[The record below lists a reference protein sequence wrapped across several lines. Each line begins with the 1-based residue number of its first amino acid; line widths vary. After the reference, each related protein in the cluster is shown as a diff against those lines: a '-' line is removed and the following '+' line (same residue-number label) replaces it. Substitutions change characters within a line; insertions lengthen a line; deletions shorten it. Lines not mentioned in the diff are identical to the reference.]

1 MQEAAG
7 TAVQRRRSRLPDR
20 LRTVRLAPWVVSVVL
35 AVAALVAGGA
45 WAVASP
51 VGSSPDDD
59 YHQSSIWCPPPLASS
74 GCRLVIDAS
83 GAVKGAYVP
92 QSVARSVCY
101 AMRNEESASCLRGI
115 SDEQLIPYEHIDQ
128 GAYPGGYYRFMHL
141 FVTPDVTAS
150 IVTIRVVNVALAVLL
165 LSCGLWLLPRS
176 ARQGQAAATI
186 GGLVPLG
193 MFLIAS
199 VNPSS
204 WAVTGI
210 LATWL
215 AVHTLLQAEERWRMV
230 AASVLAVVAA
240 VVAANARSDS
250 GAYLVVVAGLAGL
263 LHVRTLRTWWPR
275 LAVLVIPALLGLWS
289 FLGSSQTSAISSGW
303 AGMEG
308 RNPRVVLYKDV
319 QELPNLLMGV
329 FGQVWGLGWLDTPLP
344 AVVSSSAL
352 FVACGL
358 VMVGFAQMNVT
369 KTLTAG
375 LLLATIFAVAL
386 AGLLASNYFVGEGIQ
401 PRYLLPLIPVLI
413 GIMLTG
419 TTLSAPVALAR
430 PQLVVFA
437 LALTLANSVA
447 LFTNLRRYVTG
458 LDVTSPF
465 LNRSVEWWWST
476 GPAPSDAWLIGSLA
490 FAVLTIAPWILT
502 VRPAA
507 AEPARPDATPP
518 AEAQAAA

>member
-1 MQEAAG
+1 
-7 TAVQRRRSRLPDR
+7 
-20 LRTVRLAPWVVSVVL
+20 VSVVL

-176 ARQGQAAATI
+176 SRQGQAAATI

-275 LAVLVIPALLGLWS
+275 LAVLVIPALLGFWS

-308 RNPRVVLYKDV
+308 RNPRVVLYKGR
-319 QELPNLLMGV
+319 PG
-329 FGQVWGLGWLDTPLP
+329 TPQP
-344 AVVSSSAL
+344 AHG
-352 FVACGL
+352 ACSGRS
-358 VMVGFAQMNVT
+358 GDW
-369 KTLTAG
+369 AG
-375 LLLATIFAVAL
+375 ST
-386 AGLLASNYFVGEGIQ
+386 
-401 PRYLLPLIPVLI
+401 
-413 GIMLTG
+413 
-419 TTLSAPVALAR
+419 
-430 PQLVVFA
+430 
-437 LALTLANSVA
+437 
-447 LFTNLRRYVTG
+447 RRC
-458 LDVTSPF
+458 P
-465 LNRSVEWWWST
+465 
-476 GPAPSDAWLIGSLA
+476 
-490 FAVLTIAPWILT
+490 PW
-502 VRPAA
+502 
-507 AEPARPDATPP
+507 
-518 AEAQAAA
+518 